1 MGFFDSILKVVKE
14 KVTEAVNDAVNVPNT
29 GSNTQAKTEAVNSFE
44 QKFNPLTDENYF
56 ATLLTEENFPGYTIE
71 RSVKLDTFDPEAH
84 PKCFP
89 VTFLF
94 RKNTEP
100 VLAVFVMKESQRH
113 TMPVFG
119 SSVILDDNGIRYV
132 RFYKGWEN
140 ERSYVLNRVK
150 ENLK

>member
-1 MGFFDSILKVVKE
+1 MGLLDSIFKVVKE
-14 KVTEAVNDAVNVPNT
+14 KVTEAVNDAVNAQNT
-29 GSNTQAKTEAVNSFE
+29 SSGEQIRAETAKSFE
-44 QKFNPLTDENYF
+44 QKFNPSTDENYF

-94 RKNTEP
+94 RKNSEP

-119 SSVILDDNGIRYV
+119 SSVTLDDNGIRHI

-140 ERSYVLNRVK
+140 ERSYVLNRIK

>member
-1 MGFFDSILKVVKE
+1 MGLLDSIFKVVKE
-14 KVTEAVNDAVNVPNT
+14 KVTEAVNDAVNAQNT
-29 GSNTQAKTEAVNSFE
+29 SSGEQIRAETAKSFE
-44 QKFNPLTDENYF
+44 QKFNPSTDENYF

-89 VTFLF
+89 ITFLF
-94 RKNTEP
+94 KKNGAP
-100 VLAVFVMKESQRH
+100 ALAVFIMKEAQRH

-119 SSVILDDNGIRYV
+119 SSVILDDNGIRYI

-140 ERSYVLNRVK
+140 ERSYVLNRIK

>member
-1 MGFFDSILKVVKE
+1 MGLLDNILKVVKE
-14 KVTEAVNDAVNVPNT
+14 KVTEAVNDAVNAQNT
-29 GSNTQAKTEAVNSFE
+29 SSGEQIRAETAKSFE
-44 QKFNPLTDENYF
+44 QKFNPSTDENYF

-89 VTFLF
+89 ITFLF
-94 RKNTEP
+94 KKNGAPT
-100 VLAVFVMKESQRH
+100 LAVFIMKEPQRH

-119 SSVILDDNGIRYV
+119 SSVILDDNGIRYI